1 MIQINKFEEK
11 IKILLS
17 EFKERTN
24 SLSCSILDIDGF
36 ILWTENERFDNAKY
50 EKFLLSLYSYFEKNN
65 ELCPYEK
72 TKVMSI
78 TYSNNNRK
86 KGNSFVIRA
95 INEYLYL
102 ISFHPLLS
110 DESSCISEF
119 NKVSD
124 EIYSYLSENEEDNS
138 LLSSVVIKATEKT

>member
-110 DESSCISEF
+110 DESSCVSEF

-124 EIYSYLSENEEDNS
+124 EIYSYLSENEKDNN